1 MSTAK
6 AINSMRRLRIC
17 HIASG
22 DLWAGAEVQIASLL
36 GELKSFPDIEV
47 AAVLLNRGRLY
58 GELVSM
64 GIPTEVY
71 SEQEL
76 TSWTIFQSLCTFI
89 REWHPDVVHTHR
101 YKENILGGIAAKL
114 DKTPLI
120 VQTVHGIEE
129 RLSGWARARM
139 FTYSLFNQAITR
151 FIADGIVGVSQE
163 ITSLLRLQ
171 YPKSTTVCIHNGID
185 TSSVRSSQS
194 VGAKRKEFQIS
205 ESTLVVVSV
214 GRLMPVK
221 GIEYLLSAVSLCL
234 KDTDKLDLRLVIVG
248 DGPSRA
254 ALEGLAIQLGIA
266 QYTLFLGARND
277 VYDLIN
283 MFDIFVLP
291 SLHEGIPMALLEAMA
306 LERAIVASRVGGI
319 PEVIDNMIEGKL
331 APAQDVQALKEAILE
346 LARSPNL
353 RARLGRSARER
364 VTRDCNVT
372 VTASATRQFYWFS
385 LTCN

>member
-1 MSTAK
+1 
-6 AINSMRRLRIC
+6 MRPLRIC

-22 DLWAGAEVQIASLL
+22 DLWAGAEVQIACLL
-36 GELKSFPDIEV
+36 SELKGFPDIEV
-47 AAVLLNRGRLY
+47 AAVLLNRDRLF

-64 GIPTEVY
+64 GFPTEVY
-71 SEQEL
+71 GEKEL
-76 TSWTIFQSLCTFI
+76 TSWAIFRSLCSFF

-114 DKTPLI
+114 VKTPLI

-129 RLSGWARARM
+129 GLRGWARAKM
-139 FTYSLFNQAITR
+139 FTYSLLNQTITR
-151 FIADGIVGVSQE
+151 LVADGIIGVSQD
-163 ITSLLRLQ
+163 ITSLIRRQ
-171 YPKSTTVCIHNGID
+171 YPKATTVCIHNGID
-185 TSSVRSSQS
+185 IRSVRSSES

-205 ESTLVVVSV
+205 DTALVVGSV

-221 GIEYLLSAVSLCL
+221 GIEYLLRAVRLCL
-234 KDTDKLDLRLVIVG
+234 KEADKLELRLIIVG

-254 ALEGLAIQLGIA
+254 ALEELAIQLGIA

-283 MFDIFVLP
+283 IFDIFVLP

-306 LERAIVASRVGGI
+306 LERAIVASHVGGI

-331 APAQDVQALKEAILE
+331 APAKDVQALKEAIQE
-346 LARSPNL
+346 LASSPNL
-353 RARLGRSARER
+353 RATLGRRARER
-364 VTRDCNVT
+364 VTRDYNVT
-372 VTASATRQFYWFS
+372 VTALATRQLYWSS
-385 LTCN
+385 LKSS

>member
-1 MSTAK
+1 
-6 AINSMRRLRIC
+6 MRRLRIC

-22 DLWAGAEVQIASLL
+22 DLWAGAEVQIAGLL
-36 GELKSFPDIEV
+36 GELKKFPDIEV

-71 SEQEL
+71 GEQEL
-76 TSWTIFQSLCTFI
+76 TSWTIFRSLCTFF

-101 YKENILGGIAAKL
+101 YKENILAGIAAKL
-114 DKTPLI
+114 CKIPLI

-129 RLSGWARARM
+129 RLNGWARAKM
-139 FTYSLFNQAITR
+139 FTYSLFNQTISR
-151 FIADGIVGVSQE
+151 LVADGIVGVSQD
-163 ITSLLRLQ
+163 ITSLIRRQ
-171 YPKSTTVCIHNGID
+171 YPKATTVCIHNGID
-185 TSSVRSSQS
+185 TRSVRSSQS
-194 VGAKRKEFQIS
+194 VGAKRKEFQVS
-205 ESTLVVVSV
+205 ESALVVGSV

-221 GIEYLLSAVSLCL
+221 GIEFLLRAVSLCL
-234 KDTDKLDLRLVIVG
+234 KDANKQDLRLVIVG

-254 ALEGLAIQLGIA
+254 PLEELATQLGIA
-266 QYTLFLGARND
+266 PYTLFLGARND

-306 LERAIVASRVGGI
+306 LERAIVASHVGGI

-331 APAQDVQALKEAILE
+331 APAQDVQALKEVILE

-364 VTRDCNVT
+364 VTRDYNVT
-372 VTASATRQFYWFS
+372 ITASATRQFYLDS
-385 LTCN
+385 LKSN

>member
-1 MSTAK
+1 
-6 AINSMRRLRIC
+6 
-17 HIASG
+17 
-22 DLWAGAEVQIASLL
+22 
-36 GELKSFPDIEV
+36 
-47 AAVLLNRGRLY
+47 
-58 GELVSM
+58 M

-205 ESTLVVVSV
+205 ESTLVV
-214 GRLMPVK
+214 
-221 GIEYLLSAVSLCL
+221 EYLLSAVSLCL